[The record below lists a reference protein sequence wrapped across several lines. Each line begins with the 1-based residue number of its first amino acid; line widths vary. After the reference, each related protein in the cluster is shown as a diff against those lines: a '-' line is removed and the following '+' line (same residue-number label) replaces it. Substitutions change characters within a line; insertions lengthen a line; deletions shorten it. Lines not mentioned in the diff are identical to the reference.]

1 MNVPSNLKYSNDH
14 EWCRLEGD
22 TAYVGITDFA
32 QSQLGD
38 IVFVDVPT
46 EGETVAAGEVFGTI
60 EAVKT
65 VSDAFLPM
73 SGEIV
78 AFNEAVDA
86 DPSIVNKDPYGE
98 GWLVKVRVSDLAEYD
113 ALLTPEQ
120 YAELIGNPTRRH
132 DRKNAA
138 PGIGAAFA
146 SWGWPKLRLCRS
158 YRFSSSHSA
167 ICTALRAAPLRI
179 WSLTHQKA
187 SPLGLVTSRRMRPT

>member
-14 EWCRLEGD
+14 EWCRMEGD

-65 VSDAFLPM
+65 VSDAFLPV

-78 AFNEAVDA
+78 EFNAAVDA

-98 GWLVKVRVSDLAEYD
+98 GWFVKVRVSDPAEYD
-113 ALLTPEQ
+113 TLLTAEQ
-120 YAELIGNPTRRH
+120 YTELIG
-132 DRKNAA
+132 
-138 PGIGAAFA
+138 
-146 SWGWPKLRLCRS
+146 
-158 YRFSSSHSA
+158 
-167 ICTALRAAPLRI
+167 
-179 WSLTHQKA
+179 
-187 SPLGLVTSRRMRPT
+187 